1 MHPFLEKNRVLL
13 HIMKQKPD
21 PLAQPLSPEITSV
34 PGTTKSAGN
43 QEILGTTILPLLIDC
58 PQIFL

>member
-34 PGTTKSAGN
+34 PGTTKSVSN
-43 QEILGTTILPLLIDC
+43 QEILGATILPLLINF
-58 PQIFL
+58 PKLFL

>member
-21 PLAQPLSPEITSV
+21 PLPQPLSPEITSV
-34 PGTTKSAGN
+34 PGTTKSVSN
-43 QEILGTTILPLLIDC
+43 QEILGATILPLLINF
-58 PQIFL
+58 PKLFL